1 MIKAV
6 VFDLDDTLISEREYI
21 KSGFNTVC
29 RKISSDYN
37 LDYKTI
43 NKLINDLFNEDHKEV
58 FNRLLDLLYIEYDL
72 LYIKELVDLYRNHLP
87 DITLYEDARYILNY
101 LLNKGYK
108 LGIITDGYAVAQR
121 QKLKALDIENIFDCI
136 IVTDELGREYWK
148 PHEKS
153 YRIMKE
159 KLNVEFNEMMYVG
172 DNINKDFVTANKLGI
187 ITIMINKYDNIY
199 YNRTKDNYEY
209 EAFYKMENLKEL
221 KKFIEGEF

>member
-37 LDYKTI
+37 LDYKSI
-43 NKLINDLFNEDHKEV
+43 NKLINDLFKEDHKEV
-58 FNRLLDLLYIEYDL
+58 FNRLLDLLNVEYDF

-101 LLNKGYK
+101 LSIKGYK

-121 QKLKALDIENIFDCI
+121 QKLRALNIENIFDCI

-153 YRIMKE
+153 YKIMKE
-159 KLNVEFNEMMYVG
+159 KLNVEFDEMIYVG
-172 DNINKDFVTANKLGI
+172 DNINKDFIMANELGI
-187 ITIMINKYDNIY
+187 LSIQVKRDDGIYCYLDLDYRYKAKYIINSLQDLIHKI
-199 YNRTKDNYEY
+199 
-209 EAFYKMENLKEL
+209 
-221 KKFIEGEF
+221 

>member
-58 FNRLLDLLYIEYDL
+58 FNRLLDLLNIEYEL
-72 LYIKELVDLYRNHLP
+72 SYVKELVNLYRNHLP
-87 DITLYEDARYILNY
+87 DITLYEDASYILNY
-101 LLNKGYK
+101 LLNEGYK

-148 PHEKS
+148 PHKKS
-153 YRIMKE
+153 YQIMKE
-159 KLNVEFNEMMYVG
+159 KLNVEFDEMMYVG
-172 DNINKDFVTANKLGI
+172 DNINKDFVTANKLFIKTVFILRNNGI
-187 ITIMINKYDNIY
+187 YFQKANEIDDGYYALFKINSLNNIV
-199 YNRTKDNYEY
+199 DI
-209 EAFYKMENLKEL
+209 LK
-221 KKFIEGEF
+221 